1 MLRYLKSTEFLVN
14 KQRGS
19 KQNNLHIAFAIL
31 VYNKYREKH
40 AIILSIE
47 FKHNELGL
55 QYFNVIIFNC
65 TTMKKFSYFSQFEI

>member
-14 KQRGS
+14 KQRGLS
-19 KQNNLHIAFAIL
+19 KINLHIAFAIL

-40 AIILSIE
+40 AIILSIK

-55 QYFNVIIFNC
+55 QYFNIIICNC
-65 TTMKKFSYFSQFEI
+65 PTVKKFL